1 MSRLAAL
8 ALALLAVSCSSSPCA
23 RGAACADDSVDSSL
37 THHDAGAR
45 RADAR
50 ITGDVEATGVVSGD
64 AACVAQSLRAERQKR
79 PVDAVFVID
88 NSGSMGEEIAA
99 VRANIDRDFA
109 AIVGES
115 GVDLRVVVISR
126 YGTKGTDVC
135 IEPPLAGASCAAG
148 LAATNGPRFFHYSQ
162 EIGSNDGLCQVLETL
177 DHGDADGRAPR
188 GWVDWLR
195 PESQK
200 AFVMFSDDE
209 TRCAYRE
216 GDRELAFRAADPV
229 EDALLFHETL
239 LAKAPLQFGVAP
251 DVRYQFFS
259 IVGLGASGQGS
270 EALLPHQPL
279 NPKTCDTAPAAGL
292 SYQALSVITDALR
305 YPICEGRSFDA
316 VFRAL
321 ASSVVESSS
330 ADCDFELPDAPN
342 GQIIDPA
349 TINLVLKGS
358 GGAAPHRV
366 RQVASARACGDASS
380 FFIDAARI
388 ELCPGACAVVKRD
401 QAPEVQILYGCTDI
415 AI

>member
-8 ALALLAVSCSSSPCA
+8 ALVLLAASCSSSPCPG
-23 RGAACADDSVDSSL
+23 GAVCTDDSVDSSL
-37 THHDAGAR
+37 TRNDAGTR
-45 RADAR
+45 KADA
-50 ITGDVEATGVVSGD
+50 GMAAAEVVSAD

-88 NSGSMGEEIAA
+88 NSASMGEEIAA

-115 GVDLRVVVISR
+115 GVDLRVVLISR
-126 YGTKGTDVC
+126 YGTAGTDVC
-135 IEPPLAGASCAAG
+135 IEPPLSAASCAAG

-177 DHGDADGRAPR
+177 DHADGDGRAPN
-188 GWVDWLR
+188 GWIDWLR

-200 AFVMFSDDE
+200 AFVMFSDDQ
-209 TRCAYRE
+209 TLCAYRE
-216 GDRELAFRAADPV
+216 GDTEIAFRGADPL

-259 IVGLGASGQGS
+259 IVGLAASAKSS

-279 NPKTCDTAPAAGL
+279 EQRTCDTAPAAGL

-330 ADCDFELPDAPN
+330 ADCDFELPEAPN
-342 GQIIDPA
+342 NQTIDPA

-358 GGAAPHRV
+358 GGAALHRI
-366 RQVASARACGDASS
+366 RQVASARACGETSS
-380 FFIDAARI
+380 FYIDGRI
-388 ELCPGACAVVKRD
+388 QLCPSACAAVKRD
-401 QAPEVQILYGCTDI
+401 QAPELEILYGCNAI